1 MLKSVLK
8 NENAA
13 DRMTFLAESQAG
25 AFQFFNIKR
34 AGCVGSLNTVF
45 LTYFRLFK
53 DMNIIF
59 ALWKFLY
66 NY

>member
-1 MLKSVLK
+1 
-8 NENAA
+8 
-13 DRMTFLAESQAG
+13 MTFLAESQAG
-25 AFQFFNIKR
+25 AFQFINIKR